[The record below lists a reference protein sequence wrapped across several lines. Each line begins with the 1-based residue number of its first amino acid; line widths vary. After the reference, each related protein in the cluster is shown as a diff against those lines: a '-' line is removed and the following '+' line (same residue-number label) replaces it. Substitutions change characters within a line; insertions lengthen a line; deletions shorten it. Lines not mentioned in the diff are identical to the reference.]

1 MRELKTKY
9 QDSLLDNKRLQDRID
24 SLEFYSKTNTN
35 SNAFHN
41 LNGTNGGSSASTMT
55 SNSGSSRARTPA
67 PMNRQRIQSSSAL
80 SNYGTGINYGDSSRS
95 SGISTPSIY
104 DSYRSSSRQGSVDR
118 TLTEPSSMSSYSSS
132 AMSNPSTVRSS
143 RQSSPVRT
151 FEPSERSFSST
162 LPPRPT
168 YDYSRVR
175 EKSMVPS
182 SASSVQLRS
191 RRDSSQERMMRPPS
205 VSSLLKMRRSSFVDS
220 ANSSLSKYY

>member
-41 LNGTNGGSSASTMT
+41 LNATNGNSSNPGS

-80 SNYGTGINYGDSSRS
+80 SNYNNGINYGNSSS
-95 SGISTPSIY
+95 LSGISSPSIY
-104 DSYRSSSRQGSVDR
+104 DSYRSSSRQGSIDR
-118 TLTEPSSMSSYSSS
+118 TLTEPSSYNSN
-132 AMSNPSTVRSS
+132 ASNPSTVRSS

-151 FEPSERSFSST
+151 FEPSERTFSST

-168 YDYSRVR
+168 YDYTRTR

-182 SASSVQLRS
+182 SSSSVQLRN
-191 RRDSSQERMMRPPS
+191 RRDSSQERLMRPPT

>member
-41 LNGTNGGSSASTMT
+41 LNGGSSAGTMT

-118 TLTEPSSMSSYSSS
+118 TLTEPSSSMGSYSSS

-182 SASSVQLRS
+182 SASSVQLRN